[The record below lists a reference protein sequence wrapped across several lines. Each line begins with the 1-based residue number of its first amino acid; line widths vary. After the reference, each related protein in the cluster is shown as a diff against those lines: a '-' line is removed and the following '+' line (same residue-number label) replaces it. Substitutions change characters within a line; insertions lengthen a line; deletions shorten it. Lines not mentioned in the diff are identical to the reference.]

1 MINTTN
7 IKTNT
12 NTQLSKYL
20 SPGQHKVKI
29 TNIIPHQSK
38 TGSYKLKFE
47 LETEPVT
54 QEGFIPV
61 EGRYGQ
67 IGTVHTVFMSNPDME
82 TQVAQT
88 IASLADTLGVRDA
101 VNALPSDTTYEDWAS
116 KLTELVKDQYFWV
129 TLNGKEY
136 INSTSGKK
144 GVELNFPKFRA
155 FASLTKYEE
164 VGAEKALAKVYVK
177 ELPKE
182 TTTPTSTESLFS

>member
-7 IKTNT
+7 VKTT
-12 NTQLSKYL
+12 SNTQLSKYL
-20 SPGQHKVKI
+20 SPGQYKVKV
-29 TNIIPHQSK
+29 TNVIPHQSK

-61 EGRYGQ
+61 EGKYGQ

-82 TQVAQT
+82 AQVSQIVAG
-88 IASLADTLGVRDA
+88 LADALGVRDA
-101 VNALPSDTTYEDWAS
+101 VNALSGDLTYDEWTQQ
-116 KLTELVKDQYFWV
+116 LTEIVKDQYFWV

-136 INSTSGKK
+136 INPTSGKK

-155 FASLTKYEE
+155 FASLDRYEQ
-164 VGAEKALAKVYVK
+164 VGAEKALAKMYVK

-182 TTTPTSTESLFS
+182 VTPTSTESLF